1 MARSKHAWPVI
12 LRAKEGHTGEA
23 EIVVVFTWTKGDI
36 RLHDEYEIEELLFFG
51 MDLMSLMTPEL
62 LKDFELQLR
71 ENWNP
76 EFE

>member
-23 EIVVVFTWTKGDI
+23 EIVAVFTWTKGDI